1 MADTKI
7 SALTAST
14 TPLAGTE
21 VLPIVQ
27 SSTTKQVSV
36 ANLTAGRAVSALSA
50 TLSSLTSGRVP
61 YATTSGLLT
70 DSANLQFSGSNLLLG
85 TTSQLQ
91 SSVLSVLGS
100 GNIGDFRTTSSGG
113 YPVICENTAAGST
126 SMVIFLSG
134 PSTTTVGSITYNGAV
149 TVYGTTSDARLKEN
163 IADASSSLD
172 FVNTLKV
179 RSFDWIESEKHQDFG
194 FIAQELYEVS
204 PDCVY
209 KPQDEDSIWQIDTSV
224 LIPALVKSIQEQQTM
239 IDALK
244 ARLDAANL

>member
-1 MADTKI
+1 MADLKI

-100 GNIGDFRTTSSGG
+100 GNIGDFRTTSAGG
-113 YPVICENTAAGST
+113 YPVICENTDAGST
-126 SMVIFLSG
+126 NMVIFLSG
-134 PSTTTVGSITYNGAV
+134 PSTT
-149 TVYGTTSDARLKEN
+149 DARLKEN

-172 FVNTLKV
+172 FINTLKV
-179 RSFDWIESEKHQDFG
+179 RSFDWIESQKHQDFG

-209 KPQDEDSIWQIDTSV
+209 KPQDEDSTWQIDTSV
-224 LIPALVKSIQEQQTM
+224 LIPALVKSIQEQQSI

-244 ARLDAANL
+244 ARLDAAKL